1 MTRVDFH
8 SQVSDKIHYTCRL
21 IRKARAANCQ
31 ILVLSQNAEQAQT
44 LNQAL
49 WDFSATDFLPHV
61 LIEDPLAA
69 QTPILIA
76 SHLTMPL
83 PHHDVLINLSQSL
96 PEQFQSFQRVIE
108 IISSEE
114 QDADAG
120 RQRFRLYQQQGIKP
134 SHTVAN
140 AS

>member
-31 ILVLSQNAEQAQT
+31 IFVLSQDEAQAQI
-44 LNQAL
+44 LDQAL
-49 WDFSATDFLPHV
+49 WHFSATDFLPHV
-61 LIEDPLAA
+61 MLDDALAA
-69 QTPILIA
+69 QTPILISA
-76 SHLTMPL
+76 NPIAPS
-83 PHHDVLINLSQSL
+83 PHKDLLINLSQTVPAQYQNFL
-96 PEQFQSFQRVIE
+96 RVIE
-108 IISSEE
+108 IVSSEE
-114 QDADAG
+114 QDANAG

-134 SHTVAN
+134 THIVAN

>member
-21 IRKARAANCQ
+21 IRKARAADCQ
-31 ILVLSQNAEQAQT
+31 ILVLSQNEEQAQT
-44 LNQAL
+44 LNKAL

-69 QTPILIA
+69 QTPVLIA
-76 SHLTMPL
+76 ASLNKQL
-83 PHHDVLINLSQSL
+83 PHYDLLINLSQSL
-96 PEQFQSFQRVIE
+96 PDGFQNFQRVIE
-108 IISSEE
+108 IVSIEE

>member
-21 IRKARAANCQ
+21 IRKARAADCQ
-31 ILVLSQNAEQAQT
+31 ILVLSQNEEQART

-49 WDFSATDFLPHV
+49 WNFSTTDFLPHV
-61 LIEDPLAA
+61 LIEDPLAT

-76 SHLTMPL
+76 AKLLKPL
-83 PHHDVLINLSQSL
+83 PHNDLLINLSLSL
-96 PEQFQSFQRVIE
+96 PDGFQNFQRVIE
-108 IISSEE
+108 IVSSEE

-134 SHTVAN
+134 SHTVAT

>member
-21 IRKARAANCQ
+21 IRKARAADCQ

-61 LIEDPLAA
+61 LVEDPLAA
-69 QTPILIA
+69 QTPVLLA
-76 SHLTMPL
+76 TNLSMPL
-83 PHHDVLINLSQSL
+83 PHHDLLINLSQSL
-96 PEQFQSFQRVIE
+96 PDQFQSFQRVIE

-120 RQRFRLYQQQGIKP
+120 RQRFRPYQQQGIKP